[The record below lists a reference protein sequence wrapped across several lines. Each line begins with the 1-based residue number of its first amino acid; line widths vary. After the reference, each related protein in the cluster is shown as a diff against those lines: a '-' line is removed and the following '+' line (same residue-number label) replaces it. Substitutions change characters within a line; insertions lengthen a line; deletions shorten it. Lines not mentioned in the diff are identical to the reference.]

1 MTQID
6 LNADMGES
14 FGPWV
19 MGNDSALLDIVT
31 SANIA
36 CGFHAG
42 DADVMADT
50 MRMAVEKGVGIGA
63 HPGFADLQGF
73 GRRRLTLSV
82 EELANLTAYQLG
94 AAQAMARAAGGFVR
108 HLKLHGAL
116 ANMASEEIA
125 IARACY
131 AAAAKVQPD
140 IVVMTL
146 AGTAQEAAA
155 EELGLARAGEIFAD
169 RAYNEDATLVDRK
182 LPGAVIHDAALAGP
196 RIAEMV
202 REGAIITASG
212 KRIPT
217 RIDTICLHGD
227 TAEALDIARSV
238 RTALADDGV
247 TLAPL

>member
-1 MTQID
+1 
-6 LNADMGES
+6 
-14 FGPWV
+14 
-19 MGNDSALLDIVT
+19 
-31 SANIA
+31 
-36 CGFHAG
+36 
-42 DADVMADT
+42 
-50 MRMAVEKGVGIGA
+50 
-63 HPGFADLQGF
+63 
-73 GRRRLTLSV
+73 
-82 EELANLTAYQLG
+82 
-94 AAQAMARAAGGFVR
+94 
-108 HLKLHGAL
+108 
-116 ANMASEEIA
+116 MASEEIA

-182 LPGAVIHDAALAGP
+182 LPGAMIHDAALAGP